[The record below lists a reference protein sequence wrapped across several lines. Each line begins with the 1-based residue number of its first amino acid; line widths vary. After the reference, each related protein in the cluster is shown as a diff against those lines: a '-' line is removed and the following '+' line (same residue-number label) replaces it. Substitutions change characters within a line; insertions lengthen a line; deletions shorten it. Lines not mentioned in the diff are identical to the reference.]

1 MNYQDF
7 ASQER
12 MRRIYGR
19 AHKSMGVA
27 VLLWLFCW
35 PALLWWMFGAAWGI
49 LPFVGVICLIIAN
62 AKLGMVA
69 LVAVAIGSLVAAL
82 WAIGNARAEEQRM
95 MAAQ

>member
-12 MRRIYGR
+12 MRRVYGR

-35 PALLWWMFGAAWGI
+35 PGLLWWVFGGGWGI
-49 LPFVGVICLIIAN
+49 LPFVGVVCLMFIN
-62 AKLGMVA
+62 TNLFWVA
-69 LVAVAIGSLVAAL
+69 LVAIVIGSLVAAL
-82 WAIGNARAEEQRM
+82 WAIGDARAEERRLLE
-95 MAAQ
+95 AG